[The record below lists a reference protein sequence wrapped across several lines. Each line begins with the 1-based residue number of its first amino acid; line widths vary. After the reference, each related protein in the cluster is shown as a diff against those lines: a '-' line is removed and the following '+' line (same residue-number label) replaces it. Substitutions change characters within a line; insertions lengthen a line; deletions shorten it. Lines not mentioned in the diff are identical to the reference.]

1 MFGYKSEEEKLAEKE
16 EYFFTIIERGWRTK
30 VFLLEFVV
38 KNKDIFSKGV
48 STFAFGLVGLAMNS
62 VSIAKQR
69 KLDTIVR
76 IAEKGLVIENA
87 DSEGRDLR
95 VPLEN
100 IVRGREEYNDNDRIL
115 GVFVFLDEGNSI
127 LIKNPKSI
135 KNFKSPEFT
144 SNVVDA
150 INARARAIADE
161 GW

>member
-1 MFGYKSEEEKLAEKE
+1 MFGRKSEEEKLAENE

-30 VFLLEFVV
+30 VFLPEFIVE
-38 KNKDIFSKGV
+38 NKDIFSKGV
-48 STFAFGLVGLAMNS
+48 STLAFGLVGLAMTS
-62 VSIAKQR
+62 VSTAKQR

-87 DSEGRDLR
+87 DPDGRDLR
-95 VPLEN
+95 VPWEN
-100 IVRGREEYNDNDRIL
+100 IIRAREEYNDNDRIL

-144 SNVVDA
+144 SKVADV
-150 INARARAIADE
+150 INDRACALADE